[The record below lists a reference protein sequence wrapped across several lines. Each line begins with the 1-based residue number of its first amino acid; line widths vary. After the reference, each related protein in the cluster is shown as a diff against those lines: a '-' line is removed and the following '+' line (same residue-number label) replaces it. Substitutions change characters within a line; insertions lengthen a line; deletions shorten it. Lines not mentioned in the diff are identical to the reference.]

1 MDEYYRCAID
11 ILTGEAPD
19 YRGICIALA
28 KTNPKALCDAANI
41 TPWEQEAR
49 RIYYAEGKVSAIKAI
64 RAATGME
71 LKEAKEAIEG
81 IVEKDGKD
89 HEQRYSQ

>member
-1 MDEYYRCAID
+1 MDEYYQCAID
-11 ILTGEAPD
+11 ILTGENPD
-19 YRGICIALA
+19 YREICIALA

-41 TPWEQEAR
+41 TPWQQEAR
-49 RIYYAEGKVSAIKAI
+49 RIYYVEGKIPAIKAI
-64 RAATGME
+64 RAATGMG

-89 HEQRYSQ
+89 GV